1 MIRDEDDEDDEDHED
16 HEDHVKGR
24 EFRARS
30 GILAVG

>member
-1 MIRDEDDEDDEDHED
+1 MIRDEDDEDDEDH
-16 HEDHVKGR
+16 VKGS